1 MVDDTKTI
9 YGKKK
14 KNIKVVAPLFS
25 PTLLKF
31 SFVECLAAEMSHW
44 DLELSAV
51 WPGFRL
57 TVGH

>member
-1 MVDDTKTI
+1 MA
-9 YGKKK
+9 KK
-14 KNIKVVAPLFS
+14 KNIKVMAPLSS